1 MTRKHPFEMQKVRKD
16 LFLSLNISEIR
27 KYFFVKHN
35 FFKDQYFDFA
45 L

>member
-1 MTRKHPFEMQKVRKD
+1 MQKVRKD
-16 LFLSLNISEIR
+16 LFLSLNISEILR
-27 KYFFVKHN
+27 KLKHN

>member
-1 MTRKHPFEMQKVRKD
+1 MTGNPFEMQKVRKD
-16 LFLSLNISEIR
+16 LFLSLKMSEINFFFA
-27 KYFFVKHN
+27 KYN